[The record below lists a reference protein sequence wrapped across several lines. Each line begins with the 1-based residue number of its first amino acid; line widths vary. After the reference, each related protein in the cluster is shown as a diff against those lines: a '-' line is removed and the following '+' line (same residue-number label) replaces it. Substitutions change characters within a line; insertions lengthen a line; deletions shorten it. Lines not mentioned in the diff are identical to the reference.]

1 MCSSAFF
8 LVLQTG
14 VSHPSSAALVRL
26 LPHEITCFPLCS
38 CLFMLDSS
46 RVWHILA
53 GLCSYFAFFFS
64 TLLRLAD
71 VLWNS
76 QIPLLIC
83 RTYGLV
89 GYMRIIIKE
98 HPGKI
103 VKHMGLANGY
113 LSSNFRNLLI

>member
-1 MCSSAFF
+1 MF
-8 LVLQTG
+8 G
-14 VSHPSSAALVRL
+14 IDRL
-26 LPHEITCFPLCS
+26 LMF
-38 CLFMLDSS
+38 LFIVLSF
-46 RVWHILA
+46 
-53 GLCSYFAFFFS
+53 YS

-98 HPGKI
+98 HPGKT
-103 VKHMGLANGY
+103 VAHMVLAIGCFSY
-113 LSSNFRNLLI
+113 SFRKLTI

>member
-1 MCSSAFF
+1 MLGIYPFVYVLVYHAFF
-8 LVLQTG
+8 
-14 VSHPSSAALVRL
+14 
-26 LPHEITCFPLCS
+26 
-38 CLFMLDSS
+38 
-46 RVWHILA
+46 
-53 GLCSYFAFFFS
+53 YS

-98 HPGKI
+98 HPGKN
-103 VKHMGLANGY
+103 VAHMGLPVGCF
-113 LSSNFRNLLI
+113 SCNFRNRIIKKVSLKSQS